1 VNGPDDDNNATEGDM
16 KIRNR
21 HLIRAAGTLGT
32 LGLRALFRSLRFKL
46 HEIGSS
52 DIKPRQQDN
61 PDRFIY
67 CIWHENL
74 LLPTLS
80 WGGPDLAVL
89 ISKHAD
95 GQLLG
100 SLITALDMTMVQGS
114 TNRGGIEAVR
124 KLTKDPNARKHLAIT
139 PDGPRGPRR
148 VVQPGIVYVASR
160 AGMKIVCVGVGYRN
174 PWRMRSWDRFAV
186 PKPFTRA
193 CCVISEAI
201 SVPANAKTGELETY
215 RLQVQA
221 EMDRLAVIADDF
233 AERGRKVNAASPN
246 STLPLKRA
254 S

>member
-1 VNGPDDDNNATEGDM
+1 M

-21 HLIRAAGTLGT
+21 FLLGAAGKLGT
-32 LGLRALFRSLRFKL
+32 GGLRMLFRSIRFTL
-46 HEIGSS
+46 HELGS
-52 DIKPRQQDN
+52 DIKPNQPDN

-74 LLPTLS
+74 LLPTIT
-80 WGGPDLAVL
+80 WGGKDIAVL

-100 SLITALDMTMVQGS
+100 SLITAFGMGMVQGS

-160 AGMKIVCVGVGYRN
+160 AGMKIVPVGVGYRSA
-174 PWRMRSWDRFAV
+174 WRAGSWDRFAV
-186 PKPFTRA
+186 PKPFSRA
-193 CCVISEAI
+193 CCVVDRAI
-201 SVPANAKTGELETY
+201 EVPSSAKAADLEDY
-215 RLQVQA
+215 RLQVQS
-221 EMDRLAVIADDF
+221 EMDRLAGIAEGW
-233 AERGRKVNAASPN
+233 ATTGRLSNTSPVDMPRKLAS
-246 STLPLKRA
+246 
-254 S
+254 